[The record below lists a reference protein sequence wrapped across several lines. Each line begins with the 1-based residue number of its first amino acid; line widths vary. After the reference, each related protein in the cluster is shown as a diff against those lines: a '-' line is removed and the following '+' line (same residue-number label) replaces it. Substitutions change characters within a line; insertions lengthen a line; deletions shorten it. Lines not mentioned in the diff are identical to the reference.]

1 MEYRR
6 LGRTNLQVSLLGVG
20 GGYVS
25 LLEVEEGTRVYERAW
40 DLGLNYFDGRYGS
53 SSTMIKP
60 VIKRGRSR
68 CIVATKTQEA
78 TYDGAMRRIDED
90 LAELDTDYL
99 DIFYLR
105 TYNHDM
111 RRAHFAPGGSV
122 EALLKARE
130 EGKIHFLGLAGHSD
144 LTALAQGVE
153 TDLIDVVIF
162 PLNIVRREALHQLI
176 PVCQEH
182 DVGMVIMKPVDA
194 GSTPPEVALP
204 WLANQP
210 IHTMVPGIS
219 TMEHLEADYR
229 ALDRASMPLTAEE
242 EAEVE
247 RWRQKLE
254 HRSCHICDRVCQV
267 VCEAGIPID
276 HLLYHDVFYN
286 EYKALGLERLL
297 ELPLAGW
304 VKGSMERAFA
314 RRLKLIRSCTHCGK
328 CEAVCPYGLP
338 IMQMLDDMMD
348 EHLAVLEAVRERG
361 WTERYADAPSPY
373 SGGRGS

>member
-6 LGRTNLQVSLLGVG
+6 LGRTELQVSILGVG

-25 LLEVEEGTRVYERAW
+25 LLEVEEGTRIYQRAW

-53 SSTMIKP
+53 SSIMIEP
-60 VIKRGRSR
+60 VIKRDRSR
-68 CIVATKTQEA
+68 CVVVTKTHD
-78 TYDGAMRRIDED
+78 TSYDGAMRRIDED

-105 TYNHDM
+105 TYNHEM

-122 EALLKARE
+122 EALLKARD

-153 TDLIDVVIF
+153 SDLIDAVIF
-162 PLNIVRREALHQLI
+162 PLNIVRREGLQQLI
-176 PVCQEH
+176 PICQRH
-182 DVGMVIMKPVDA
+182 DVGVVAMKPVDA
-194 GSTPPEVALP
+194 GLAPAEVALP

-210 IHTMVPGIS
+210 IHTMAPGIS

-229 ALDRASMPLTAEE
+229 ALSRASMPLTAAE

-247 RWRQKLE
+247 RWRQRLE
-254 HRSCHICDRVCQV
+254 HRSCRICDRVCQP
-267 VCEAGIPID
+267 VCEAGIHID

-286 EYKALGLERLL
+286 EYKTLGLERLL
-297 ELPLAGW
+297 ALPLAGW
-304 VKGSMERAFA
+304 AKGHMERAFA
-314 RRLKLIRSCTHCGK
+314 RRLELIRSCTHCGK
-328 CEAVCPYGLP
+328 CEAVCPHGLP
-338 IMQMLDDMMD
+338 IMQMMDDMVD
-348 EHLAVLEAVRERG
+348 EHLALLEAVCERG
-361 WTERYADAPSPY
+361 WTEAYRAARSPY
-373 SGGRGS
+373 A